1 MSFSATG
8 PTMWALRWSLASFL
22 LRQQVTFPKI
32 NFITL
37 VIPSLVVTW
46 SFEALNSNFSTRI
59 VKFDT
64 YNALWEVYTHSMYYS
79 QTTHIITIITNFR
92 PALPPGQLSSQQR
105 VWKLRGEL
113 WARLWWRPHSNI
125 QSGGESIC
133 IFILGEEFYW
143 TLSIKLSK
151 REICSF
157 PVPSHSHQ
165 IELTSFGNFPLGI
178 LALLLIIFCQPQP
191 STTEAEVNNILI

>member
-1 MSFSATG
+1 MTRDTQELIDIKVSSKFDFCNSSENQTTGSSSATG

-64 YNALWEVYTHSMYYS
+64 YNAL
-79 QTTHIITIITNFR
+79 
-92 PALPPGQLSSQQR
+92 
-105 VWKLRGEL
+105 
-113 WARLWWRPHSNI
+113 
-125 QSGGESIC
+125 
-133 IFILGEEFYW
+133 
-143 TLSIKLSK
+143 
-151 REICSF
+151 
-157 PVPSHSHQ
+157 
-165 IELTSFGNFPLGI
+165 
-178 LALLLIIFCQPQP
+178 
-191 STTEAEVNNILI
+191 

>member
-1 MSFSATG
+1 MTRDTQELIDIKVSSKFDFCNSSENQTTVSFSATG

-32 NFITL
+32 NFTTL

-64 YNALWEVYTHSMYYS
+64 YNALWEVYTHSMNYS
-79 QTTHIITIITNFR
+79 QTTHIITIITNSR
-92 PALPPGQLSSQQR
+92 PAVPPGQLSSQQR
-105 VWKLRGEL
+105 VRKLRGQL

-125 QSGGESIC
+125 QSGGEARVDLHI
-133 IFILGEEFYW
+133 Y
-143 TLSIKLSK
+143 T
-151 REICSF
+151 RRR
-157 PVPSHSHQ
+157 V
-165 IELTSFGNFPLGI
+165 
-178 LALLLIIFCQPQP
+178 LLNIINK
-191 STTEAEVNNILI
+191 TK